1 MKHKSSTWGAA
12 LLRPMSARS
21 MELEKN
27 PVFPSSRRP
36 GFGPFREECYDAR
49 GSPRCRLRQVLPIT
63 ILSFALTASVS
74 SAESAAQTP
83 SASSTQEKSSCE
95 TLRAEKT
102 KTYGFHPAQMTEA
115 QIAAKSKEL
124 DAFWK
129 NVQAAGPEGA
139 ACIKQMLIDE
149 KTDHTF
155 QFDAASMLY
164 QTDHSP
170 ETGNLVRDSISHA
183 DFREVDPANY
193 LSLALE
199 LSQAGIDVRP
209 LAARLFRY
217 PNAVIH
223 ISEHALD
230 LDSDTSALFLYGSM
244 PPDVATQALI
254 AELSAPEPFVN
265 SAAAHLLAEQLT
277 PEALSALSKW
287 PGVTLIEEDYRR
299 NDIQAVLK
307 YEKPTAST
315 SKPKFTREQ
324 VLKVI
329 AGLPHTRKE
338 FDQVMAT
345 RGAEFDK
352 QARDKKLTQEELAKA
367 VAESEPIYG
376 VADHTT
382 FTDSAV
388 ATLQPEDFE
397 TLRAARRSAIYNI
410 SDESL
415 AEYLAFTQ
423 VMIGLMNRL
432 DLFKEYRTH

>member
-1 MKHKSSTWGAA
+1 MPR
-12 LLRPMSARS
+12 LL
-21 MELEKN
+21 LN
-27 PVFPSSRRP
+27 GIVCLTFC
-36 GFGPFREECYDAR
+36 G
-49 GSPRCRLRQVLPIT
+49 I
-63 ILSFALTASVS
+63 LTAQGAKPQAAPPSHPP
-74 SAESAAQTP
+74 AEKPPTCDS
-83 SASSTQEKSSCE
+83 
-95 TLRAEKT
+95 LRAEKA
-102 KTYGFHPAQMTEA
+102 KTYGFHPANMTEA
-115 QIAAKSKEL
+115 QIATKSKEL

-129 NVQAAGPEGA
+129 NVQAAGPDGT
-139 ACIKQMLIDE
+139 ACIKQLLIDE
-149 KTDHTF
+149 KVDHIF
-155 QFDAASMLY
+155 QFDGGSMLY
-164 QTDHSP
+164 QADHSP
-170 ETGNLVRDSISHA
+170 ESLNLIRDSISHA
-183 DFREVDPANY
+183 DFREIDPADY

-199 LSQAGIDVRP
+199 LSQADVDIRY

-223 ISEHALD
+223 VSEHALD
-230 LDSDTSALFLYGSM
+230 LDSDTAALFLYGSM

-254 AELSAPEPFVN
+254 QELAAPEPFVN
-265 SAAAHLLAEQLT
+265 SAAAHLLGEQLT

-287 PGVTLIEEDYRR
+287 PGVSLIEEEYRR

-307 YEKPTAST
+307 YQPPVPAIAA
-315 SKPKFTREQ
+315 PKFTREQ

-338 FDQVMAT
+338 FDDLMAT

-352 QARDKKLTQEELAKA
+352 QMRDTKATQEQIAKA
-367 VAESEPIYG
+367 VAEGEPIYG
-376 VADHTT
+376 IAEHTA
-382 FTDSAV
+382 FMDSAV

-397 TLRAARRSAIYNI
+397 TLRVARRKAIYNI

>member
-1 MKHKSSTWGAA
+1 
-12 LLRPMSARS
+12 

-27 PVFPSSRRP
+27 LVFLSSRRP
-36 GFGPFREECYDAR
+36 GFGPFREECYDAK

-63 ILSFALTASVS
+63 ILSFALTGLLS
-74 SAESAAQTP
+74 SAAQSAAQTP
-83 SASSTQEKSSCE
+83 SASGTQEKPSCE
-95 TLRAEKT
+95 TLRGEKT

-129 NVQAAGPEGA
+129 NVQAAGPEGT
-139 ACIKQMLIDE
+139 ACIKQMLIEE

-155 QFDAASMLY
+155 QFDAGSMLY
-164 QTDHSP
+164 QADQSP
-170 ETGNLVRDSISHA
+170 EAGDLVRDSISHA

-199 LSQAGIDVRP
+199 LSQAGIDIRP

-230 LDSDTSALFLYGSM
+230 LDSDTAALFLYGSM
-244 PPDVATQALI
+244 PPDVATKALI
-254 AELSAPEPFVN
+254 EELSAPEPFVN

-277 PEALSALSKW
+277 PEALSALAKW

-299 NDIQAVLK
+299 NDIEAVMK
-307 YEKPTAST
+307 RKRPDPATTT
-315 SKPKFTREQ
+315 SPKFTREQ

-329 AGLPHTRKE
+329 AALPHTRKE
-338 FDQVMAT
+338 FDEVMAS

-376 VADHTT
+376 IADHTA
-382 FTDSAV
+382 FTNSAI

-397 TLRAARRSAIYNI
+397 TLRDARRKAIYNI

-432 DLFKEYRTH
+432 DLFKEYRSH

>member
-1 MKHKSSTWGAA
+1 
-12 LLRPMSARS
+12 
-21 MELEKN
+21 
-27 PVFPSSRRP
+27 
-36 GFGPFREECYDAR
+36 
-49 GSPRCRLRQVLPIT
+49 LRQVLPIT
-63 ILSFALTASVS
+63 ILSIVLTGLLS
-74 SAESAAQTP
+74 SARSAAQTP
-83 SASSTQEKSSCE
+83 TTAFSQEKPSCE
-95 TLRAEKT
+95 TLRTQKS

-115 QIAAKSKEL
+115 QITAKSKEL
-124 DAFWK
+124 DSFWK
-129 NVQAAGPEGA
+129 NVQAAGPEGN
-139 ACIKQMLIDE
+139 ACIKQMLIEE

-164 QTDHSP
+164 QADQSP
-170 ETGNLVRDSISHA
+170 EIGNLVRDSISHA
-183 DFREVDPANY
+183 DFREVDPASY

-199 LSQAGIDVRP
+199 LSQAGIDIRP

-230 LDSDTSALFLYGSM
+230 LDSDTAALFLYGSM

-254 AELSAPEPFVN
+254 EELSAPEPFVS
-265 SAAAHLLAEQLT
+265 SAAAHLLGEQLT

-287 PGVTLIEEDYRR
+287 PGVTLIEEGYRR
-299 NDIQAVLK
+299 SDIQTVLK
-307 YEKPTAST
+307 YEKPAASASAAT
-315 SKPKFTREQ
+315 PKFTREQ
-324 VLKVI
+324 VLNVI
-329 AGLPHTRKE
+329 ASLPHTRKE
-338 FDQVMAT
+338 FDEVMAT

-352 QARDKKLTQEELAKA
+352 QTHDKKLSQEELAKA

-376 VADHTT
+376 IADHTA
-382 FTDSAV
+382 FTDSAI

-397 TLRAARRSAIYNI
+397 TLRTTRRKAVYNI

-432 DLFKEYRTH
+432 DLYKEYRTH